1 MSDKITVEEMVEWM
15 DVELKALQE
24 HCEIS
29 PHNEVWTTPR
39 DILQAIRKHLTESD
53 LAHWMDRCHELEA
66 KLAEKPVA
74 VSREWIENKVDER
87 HKQHD
92 ERGYFDPMLRE
103 IRIKDFIETLTELDI
118 EVSDN
123 SEVGRRTSDKEGE

>member
-1 MSDKITVEEMVEWM
+1 MSDKEITVEEMVNHLIRLNRLAGWTERCPT
-15 DVELKALQE
+15 
-24 HCEIS
+24 CE
-29 PHNEVWTTPR
+29 
-39 DILQAIRKHLTESD
+39 AIRKHLMDSD
-53 LAHWMDRCHELEA
+53 IVHWMDRCHELEEM
-66 KLAEKPVA
+66 LTEKPVA

-123 SEVGRRTSDKEGE
+123 SEVSRRTSDKEGE